1 MIISLVTF
9 SVTVGLYLLVSKF
22 FADQGLHFSSKL
34 ELGVVTSLLATGA
47 ITVGSLANF
56 TVSPTSVV
64 AVIDNVQQEPIKKLT
79 KGEALAQTLLV
90 KMKDRQVALDSATSK
105 VNTLARRR
113 SSATFN
119 RTHDLTT
126 AYYNIRKETNLLLQE
141 TSVHIRRTEI
151 LHENHRARSNM
162 KSDRFNVKNR
172 IDRTR
177 ELLGDP
183 DTEAGTPLPRLGYSA
198 MGGSRN
204 REGQ

>member
-1 MIISLVTF
+1 MIISLITF
-9 SVTVGLYLLVSKF
+9 TVTVGVYLLVSKS
-22 FADQGLHFSSKL
+22 FADKGLHFSSNL
-34 ELGVVTSLLATGA
+34 ELGAVSSLLAVGA

-56 TVSPTSVV
+56 TAPSPSVV
-64 AVIDNVQQEPIKKLT
+64 AVIDNVQEEPLRKLT

-90 KMKDRQVALDSATSK
+90 KMKDRQVLLDSALARS
-105 VNTLARRR
+105 NTLAQRRN
-113 SSATFN
+113 SATFN

-126 AYYNIRKETNLLLQE
+126 AYYNIAKETNLLAQE
-141 TSVHIRRTEI
+141 TGVHIRRTEV

-162 KSDRFNVKNR
+162 KSHRFNVKNR

-183 DTEAGTPLPRLGYSA
+183 DTEAGTALPRLGYSA